1 MKAVSCLKTFS
12 SFPCLQGLLD
22 GINIHFTIQNGLIKP
37 FSFPSKHLLLNRSMD
52 YLFLSLFYIFFN
64 NQILLL
70 KNKIKTNKR
79 PTFPP
84 IFLHSSLKGREPL

>member
-1 MKAVSCLKTFS
+1 
-12 SFPCLQGLLD
+12 
-22 GINIHFTIQNGLIKP
+22 
-37 FSFPSKHLLLNRSMD
+37 MD

-84 IFLHSSLKGREPL
+84 IFLHSSLKGRGTFVKLHPSTFSSYLSEEANCLGKGQSQ